1 MDYNKVRKEEK
12 KDKRNILLIFLM
24 TIVIIIFAALT
35 FLLILTIKNK
45 NTGGKEAAATPVPT
59 QTAVTASPVTET
71 TPQPEQTPTPTPAPV
86 LRRGTSEEI
95 PEEVRQRMNGKSMR
109 QNNDISYKDLRYLKI
124 PHYNFNGTV
133 ETGEM
138 VVNKAVAEDV
148 LDIFAELYDIKY
160 PIERMELVDNY
171 GADDYTSIDYNN
183 TSAFNYRPSTD
194 GSGRLSQHALG
205 RAIDINPQIN
215 PYVNSNQVGS
225 HGNAKE
231 YWSRDWKNWSDE
243 TAQKAY
249 IGPDAEIYKIFINH
263 GWEWGGSWSSYRDY
277 QHFQKK

>member
-12 KDKRNILLIFLM
+12 KDKRKPLLIFLM
-24 TIVIIIFAALT
+24 TIVIIIFAVLT

-45 NTGGKEAAATPVPT
+45 NTGGKETVVTPVPT

-71 TPQPEQTPTPTPAPV
+71 TPQPEQTPTPEPI

-124 PHYNFNGTV
+124 PHYNFSGTV

-171 GADDYTSIDYNN
+171 SADDYKSIDYNN

-225 HGNAKE
+225 HSNAKE

>member
-1 MDYNKVRKEEK
+1 MDYNKIRKEEK
-12 KDKRNILLIFLM
+12 KDKRKPLLIFLM
-24 TIVIIIFAALT
+24 AIVIIIFAALT

-45 NTGGKEAAATPVPT
+45 NTGGKETVVTPVPT

-71 TPQPEQTPTPTPAPV
+71 TPQPEQTPTPEPI

-124 PHYNFNGTV
+124 PHYNFSGTV

-171 GADDYTSIDYNN
+171 SADDYTSIDYNN

-225 HGNAKE
+225 HSNAKE

>member
-1 MDYNKVRKEEK
+1 MDYNKIRKEEK
-12 KDKRNILLIFLM
+12 KDKRKPLLIFLM
-24 TIVIIIFAALT
+24 AIVIIIFAALT

-45 NTGGKEAAATPVPT
+45 NTGGKETVVTPVPT

-71 TPQPEQTPTPTPAPV
+71 TPQPEQTPTPEPI

-124 PHYNFNGTV
+124 PHYNFSGTV

-160 PIERMELVDNY
+160 PIERLDLVDNY
-171 GADDYTSIDYNN
+171 SADDYTSIDYNN

-225 HGNAKE
+225 HSNAKE

>member
-12 KDKRNILLIFLM
+12 KDKRKPLLIFLM
-24 TIVIIIFAALT
+24 TIVIIIFAVLT

-45 NTGGKEAAATPVPT
+45 NTGGKETVVTPVPT

-71 TPQPEQTPTPTPAPV
+71 TPQPEQTPTPEPI

-124 PHYNFNGTV
+124 PHYNFSGTV

-225 HGNAKE
+225 HSNAKE

>member
-12 KDKRNILLIFLM
+12 KDKRKPLLIFLM
-24 TIVIIIFAALT
+24 TIVIIIFAVLT

-45 NTGGKEAAATPVPT
+45 NTGGKETVVTPVPT

-71 TPQPEQTPTPTPAPV
+71 TPQPEQTPTPEPI

-124 PHYNFNGTV
+124 PHYNFSGTV

-171 GADDYTSIDYNN
+171 SADDYKSIDYNN

-205 RAIDINPQIN
+205 RAIDINP
-215 PYVNSNQVGS
+215 YVNSNQVGS
-225 HGNAKE
+225 HSNAKE

>member
-12 KDKRNILLIFLM
+12 KDKRKPLLIFLM
-24 TIVIIIFAALT
+24 TIVIIIFAVLT

-45 NTGGKEAAATPVPT
+45 NTGGKETVVTPVPT

-71 TPQPEQTPTPTPAPV
+71 TPQPEQTPTPEPI

-124 PHYNFNGTV
+124 PHYNFSGTV

-171 GADDYTSIDYNN
+171 SADDYTSIDYNN

-225 HGNAKE
+225 HSNAKE

>member
-1 MDYNKVRKEEK
+1 MDYNKIRKEEK
-12 KDKRNILLIFLM
+12 KDKRKPLLIFLM
-24 TIVIIIFAALT
+24 TIVIIIFEALT

-45 NTGGKEAAATPVPT
+45 NTGGKETVVTPVPT

-71 TPQPEQTPTPTPAPV
+71 TPQPEQTPTPEPV

-95 PEEVRQRMNGKSMR
+95 PEEVRQKMNGKSMR

-124 PHYNFNGTV
+124 PHYNFSGTV

-225 HGNAKE
+225 HSNAKE

>member
-12 KDKRNILLIFLM
+12 KDKRKPLLIFLM
-24 TIVIIIFAALT
+24 TIVIIIFAVLT

-45 NTGGKEAAATPVPT
+45 NTGGKETVVTPVPT

-71 TPQPEQTPTPTPAPV
+71 TPQPEQTPTPEPV

-124 PHYNFNGTV
+124 PHYNFSGTV

-171 GADDYTSIDYNN
+171 SADDYTSIDYNN

-225 HGNAKE
+225 HSNAKE

>member
-1 MDYNKVRKEEK
+1 MDYNKIRKEEK
-12 KDKRNILLIFLM
+12 KDKRKPLLIFLM
-24 TIVIIIFAALT
+24 AIVIIIFAALT

-45 NTGGKEAAATPVPT
+45 NTGGKETVVTPVPT

-71 TPQPEQTPTPTPAPV
+71 TPQPEQTPTPEPI

-124 PHYNFNGTV
+124 PHYNFSGTV

-171 GADDYTSIDYNN
+171 SADDYKSIDYNN

-225 HGNAKE
+225 HSNAKE

>member
-1 MDYNKVRKEEK
+1 MDYNKIRKEEK
-12 KDKRNILLIFLM
+12 KDKRKPLLIFLM
-24 TIVIIIFAALT
+24 AIVIIIFAALT

-45 NTGGKEAAATPVPT
+45 NTGGKETVVTPVPT

-71 TPQPEQTPTPTPAPV
+71 TPQPEQTPTPEPI

-95 PEEVRQRMNGKSMR
+95 PEEVRQKMNGKSMR

-124 PHYNFNGTV
+124 PHYNFSGTV

-171 GADDYTSIDYNN
+171 GADDYKSIDYNN

-225 HGNAKE
+225 HSNAKE

>member
-12 KDKRNILLIFLM
+12 KDKRKPLLIFLM

-45 NTGGKEAAATPVPT
+45 NTGGKETVVTPVPT

-71 TPQPEQTPTPTPAPV
+71 TPQPEQTPTPEPI

-124 PHYNFNGTV
+124 PHYNFSGTV

-171 GADDYTSIDYNN
+171 GADDYKSIDYNN

-225 HGNAKE
+225 HSNAKE

>member
-1 MDYNKVRKEEK
+1 MDYNKIRKEEK
-12 KDKRNILLIFLM
+12 KDKRKPLLIFLM
-24 TIVIIIFAALT
+24 AIVIIIFAALT

-45 NTGGKEAAATPVPT
+45 NTGGKETVVTPVPT

-71 TPQPEQTPTPTPAPV
+71 TPQPEQTPTPEPI

-124 PHYNFNGTV
+124 PHYNFSGTV

-225 HGNAKE
+225 HSNAKE